1 MPRSPDDWRLG
12 AAIAALI
19 ALIGIAAA
27 NRHIAGIYHDDGI
40 YLASA
45 RSIAEN
51 GSYRLIDVPGAP
63 LATKYPPLYPLL
75 LAAVWRVAPDF
86 PGNLALL
93 KAVNALLLAGIGLLA
108 YLWTGRLGYHSQ
120 MVRTAAAL
128 MTAFSPGLF
137 WFSDMALSEPLF
149 VLLLMGMLVVANE
162 RSDSAAETSGQRL
175 FWLGVLGA
183 LAALTRTIGV
193 AAIAAAA
200 WHIWRRDGW
209 RKAALVLA
217 PGLVAAGAWIAWCAV
232 AAPQGGYLLDYY
244 LKYEPSIWSRIRE
257 APMVGIRMLA
267 LNLRYYALV
276 APEGLGLP
284 GWALTALAAVL
295 AAMSVRSRADRRRLS
310 LALTLGMFYL
320 AILLGHPLPI
330 ERYLAPLIPIV
341 IAAAGLGVTR
351 LMAKRTAGPVAA
363 LCLIPFLAADVLWLR
378 QFHEVT
384 LRHIH
389 GHGGRPLPFSW
400 QGFAGVIDWL
410 AKNATPKTA
419 IASPNDT
426 LYFLYTDRPGVRP
439 WPARPEL
446 YSPAYDVRDS
456 GPDGARISGDL
467 RRLGVE
473 YLVIDPMLRDGEGKY
488 GRDAIDAVL
497 SRRED
502 GWTEVYRSGD
512 GQHRIYR
519 RTPARE

>member
-19 ALIGIAAA
+19 AIIGIAAA
-27 NRHIAGIYHDDGI
+27 NHHIAGIYHDDGI

-45 RSIAEN
+45 RSIAED
-51 GSYRLIDVPGAP
+51 GSYRLIGVPGAP
-63 LATKYPPLYPLL
+63 LATKYPPLYPLV

-108 YLWTGRLGYHSQ
+108 YLWTGRLDYHSQ
-120 MVRTAAAL
+120 IVRTAVAL

-149 VLLLMGMLVVANE
+149 VLLLMGMLVVATE
-162 RSDSAAETSGQRL
+162 RSDSAAGRSGQHL
-175 FWLGVLGA
+175 LWLGVLGA
-183 LAALTRTIGV
+183 LASLTRTIGV

-209 RKAALVLA
+209 RKAAIVLT
-217 PGLVAAGAWIAWCAV
+217 PGLVATGAWIAWCAL

-244 LKYEPSIWSRIRE
+244 LKYEPSVWSRFRD
-257 APMVGIRMLA
+257 APMLGIRMLA
-267 LNLRYYALV
+267 LNVRYYALV
-276 APEGLGLP
+276 APEGLGLA
-284 GWALTALAAVL
+284 GWVLTALAAVL
-295 AAMSVRSRADRRRLS
+295 TAIGVLAPANRRRLS

-320 AILLGHPLPI
+320 ALLLGHPLPI

-341 IAAAGLGVTR
+341 VAAAGLGVTW
-351 LMAKRTAGPVAA
+351 LMAERVAGPLAV
-363 LCLIPFLAADVLWLR
+363 LCLMPFLATDVLWLR
-378 QFHEVT
+378 QFHDVT
-384 LRHIH
+384 ARHIH

-400 QGFAGVIDWL
+400 PGFAGAIDWL

-419 IASPNDT
+419 IASANDT
-426 LYFLYTDRPGVRP
+426 LYFLYTDHPGVRP

-446 YSPAYDVRDS
+446 YSPAYGVRES
-456 GPDGARISGDL
+456 GPDGARIGGEL

-473 YLVIDPMLRDGEGKY
+473 YLVVGPMLQDGEGKFA
-488 GRDAIDAVL
+488 RDAIAAVL
-497 SRRED
+497 AQED
-502 GWTEVYRSGD
+502 DEWAEVYRSSD
-512 GQHRIYR
+512 GRHAIYR
-519 RTPARE
+519 RGRSKP